1 MYKIGTLNVHQW
13 SDSNYQYNSDKILQL
28 LKNNDIDIIGLQ
40 ETDEKPLE
48 KFSKQLGQYNYIYNR
63 NTAILSKYNI
73 KNLTKDTKER
83 YTIGRIL
90 LPNQQNIVI
99 LCLHLDYKYEPTR
112 ITQMEHIISKLELTK
127 HPIVILGDFNAL
139 TKNDYSKKKWENI
152 YTIRKENKW
161 ELPLTILTDRIT
173 SNQEDGWDL
182 IDSRKIAK
190 EISGPLTTCRFD
202 TRIDYIYINKN
213 LKKNWNIYKYECI
226 NAIPNITDHNLVIIF
241 LKIN

>member
-1 MYKIGTLNVHQW
+1 
-13 SDSNYQYNSDKILQL
+13 
-28 LKNNDIDIIGLQ
+28 
-40 ETDEKPLE
+40 
-48 KFSKQLGQYNYIYNR
+48 
-63 NTAILSKYNI
+63 
-73 KNLTKDTKER
+73 
-83 YTIGRIL
+83 
-90 LPNQQNIVI
+90 
-99 LCLHLDYKYEPTR
+99 
-112 ITQMEHIISKLELTK
+112 MEHIISKLELTK

-152 YTIRKENKW
+152 YTVRKENKW

-173 SNQEDGWDL
+173 SNQEDGWNL